1 MEQLWFDAALWPLV
15 ALVAGLTAN
24 WLNISPALFEIVVAT
39 VAQLAIG
46 ALAGCEALGAKAP
59 WITFLAERVRSS

>member
-1 MEQLWFDAALWPLV
+1 MDQVWYVAALWPLV
-15 ALVAGLTAN
+15 ALVAGLIAN
-24 WLNISPALFEIVVAT
+24 WLKISTALSEIVVAT

-59 WITFLAERVRSS
+59 